1 MGLLSRLYAER
12 EVAEQPYSVEVL
24 CSNWVVQPQ
33 EPPSTPQCEAALER
47 LRETDAPTFLARV
60 YACQRC

>member
-1 MGLLSRLYAER
+1 MSLLSRLYADR

-24 CSNWVVQPQ
+24 CSNWVAQPQ
-33 EPPSTPQCEAALER
+33 EQPSATGRAAVLER
-47 LRETDAPTFLARV
+47 LCEADTVTFLARV

>member
-1 MGLLSRLYAER
+1 MSLLSRLYAER
-12 EVAEQPYSVEVL
+12 EVVEQPYSVEVL

-33 EPPSTPQCEAALER
+33 EQPSASQSAAALER
-47 LRETDAPTFLARV
+47 LREADALTFLARV